1 MSETDSTLNDTIIND
16 TEVAAPADPEVFVY
30 ERAPADTEV
39 VALDTEVVALNTEV
53 IVDESSTYIDNTVY
67 PTTFNNSFIT
77 EDVDTTDV
85 DTTSPLVPPFIDPL
99 ITIMQ
104 EYKKIALLICPLSNG
119 YAKAELIANH
129 GFCEENIVFIETG
142 DCNRDNILR
151 KLNTIIGS
159 SNLLT
164 DLWIYYSG
172 YGNRIINS
180 EVIDN
185 LMKIIVP
192 SVQDEAPIEQD
203 ELVPLLQ
210 QSMCNTIC
218 VMDMCPP
225 DEMLLK
231 WGVDTIGQL
240 KIMTFSESTNTN
252 KFSLIRQLISV

>member
-1 MSETDSTLNDTIIND
+1 MSETDSKLKYTIIND
-16 TEVAAPADPEVFVY
+16 TEIADPEVADPEVADQEVFVD
-30 ERAPADTEV
+30 ERAPADT
-39 VALDTEVVALNTEV
+39 TEVV
-53 IVDESSTYIDNTVY
+53 VDESSTYIDNTVY
-67 PTTFNNSFIT
+67 PTIFNNNFIT
-77 EDVDTTDV
+77 EDVDTIEV
-85 DTTSPLVPPFIDPL
+85 DTLVPPFIDPL
-99 ITIMQ
+99 VTIMQ
-104 EYKKIALLICPLSNG
+104 EYRKIALLICPLSNG
-119 YAKAELIANH
+119 YAKAELITNH
-129 GFCEENIVFIETG
+129 GFCEGNIVFIETG

-185 LMKIIVP
+185 LMKIVVP
-192 SVQDEAPIEQD
+192 SVPDEAPIEQD

-218 VMDMCPP
+218 IMDMCPP
-225 DEMLLK
+225 AEMLLK

-252 KFSLIRQLISV
+252 KFALIRQLISA